1 MNTWFIVGIIV
12 LVLGV
17 IVSNIMLLRY
27 SAKFKLPPA
36 YRVPEKNSQDD
47 EQTPEA
53 ETTQHDNN
61 KS

>member
-47 EQTPEA
+47 E
-53 ETTQHDNN
+53 
-61 KS
+61 